1 MPADAPR
8 PPAGP
13 PVGGLAG
20 QVLAALLNVQDWKR
34 ATLLVVLGA
43 AALGGVIVYQARD
56 RVIAGVTAFFQGPP
70 EPELSLTDAQ
80 AIADELLTLPDVTMA
95 TVWAVNVERN
105 VRTLVVFAADAER
118 RGLTPPR
125 LLDRLRRGYPLLRLQ
140 DGVNVPFIHVLN
152 GELWCGAPRPT
163 LEEAH
168 FYEST
173 HLYFLCLQGVP
184 PETGS
189 LVGLIVVGFAT
200 SRSAGEVEQLAPQL
214 WHAAERITVRRRD

>member
-1 MPADAPR
+1 MSAEAPR
-8 PPAGP
+8 PSNGRPTS
-13 PVGGLAG
+13 LAG
-20 QVLAALLNVQDWKR
+20 QVLDAVLNVHDWKR
-34 ATLLVVLGA
+34 ATLLVVLGTA
-43 AALGGVIVYQARD
+43 VLVGVIVYQARD

-105 VRTLVVFAADAER
+105 VRTLVVFAADPER
-118 RGLTPPR
+118 RALTSPR

-152 GELWCGAPRPT
+152 GEVWCGAPRPT

-168 FYEST
+168 FYETT

-189 LVGLIVVGFAT
+189 LVGLIVVGFAS
-200 SRSAGEVEQLAPQL
+200 SRSAGEVEQLVPQL
-214 WHAAERITVRRRD
+214 WHAAERITVRRHG